1 MKEQPAGSSDFL
13 DNAAFE
19 VELKFPVHD
28 KQALMERL
36 RQLGATFGE
45 AVQQLDCYYQHPC
58 RDFAATDEALRIRS
72 SQGVAYVTYKGPRL
86 DGGAKTRR
94 ELEYRLENEDAFK
107 ALLEILGFQ
116 PVAVVEK
123 QRRTAV
129 ATLHDR
135 NVEFAL
141 DEVASVG
148 SFVEIETLATAN
160 ELAAAQNC
168 VSAIAEQLGLAN
180 PERRSYLG
188 LLLERL
194 RGER

>member
-1 MKEQPAGSSDFL
+1 MQQPSAGSSDFL

-28 KQALMERL
+28 QQALMERL
-36 RQLGATFGE
+36 RQLGASFGE
-45 AVQQLDCYYQHPC
+45 AVQQLDCYFQHPC

-72 SQGVAYVTYKGPRL
+72 SNDAAYVTYKGPRL
-86 DGGAKTRR
+86 GDGAKTRR
-94 ELEYRLENEDAFK
+94 ELEYQLENEDAFK
-107 ALLEILGFQ
+107 ALLEVLGFQ
-116 PVAVVEK
+116 PVAVVKK

-129 ATLHDR
+129 VTLHDR
-135 NVEFAL
+135 DVEFAL

-148 SFVEIETLATAN
+148 SFVEIETLAAAN
-160 ELAAAQNC
+160 ELAAAEDC

-188 LLLERL
+188 LLLDRL
-194 RGER
+194 SGER